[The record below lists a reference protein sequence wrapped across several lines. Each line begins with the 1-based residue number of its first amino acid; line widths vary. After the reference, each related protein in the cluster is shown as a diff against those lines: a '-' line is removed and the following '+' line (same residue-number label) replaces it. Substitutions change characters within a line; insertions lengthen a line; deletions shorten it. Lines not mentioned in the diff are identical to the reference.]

1 MAVTEYSYTKTPVA
15 VDRLTQEISDSAI
28 TVALDHINLFGNDLD
43 IFFKAALT
51 EGEEAILDSLVD
63 AHTGEPLEQNM
74 VTPVSIASL
83 PDPIA
88 FAQPTHR
95 TKRYATDIVTIA
107 KNTNE
112 IIDFQLPLELWTM
125 GGCLLVENAEFGDYV
140 TASVYDVDSVIPE
153 PYRAA
158 LCEAWPVVA
167 TYIIK
172 SYVKVEIP
180 GTVQA
185 GSISNIE
192 VQTHPLIAKITAGLY
207 LRLTYHAVD
216 AGLSR
221 RAAVNYYLLK
231 KL

>member
-1 MAVTEYSYTKTPVA
+1 MYSYEKLCASDRLAKEIQESAIVTALDYITTVDSPAETKVYFKAELSEGDETILDGLVDEHVNEPLEENEAKPVAVTE
-15 VDRLTQEISDSAI
+15 Q
-28 TVALDHINLFGNDLD
+28 
-43 IFFKAALT
+43 
-51 EGEEAILDSLVD
+51 
-63 AHTGEPLEQNM
+63 
-74 VTPVSIASL
+74 

-107 KNTNE
+107 KNTSEE
-112 IIDFQLPLELWTM
+112 IGFQLPSELWSM

-167 TYIIK
+167 TYIVK
-172 SYVKVEIP
+172 AYVKVEVP

-192 VQTHPLIAKITAGLY
+192 VLTHPLIAKITAGLY

-216 AGLSR
+216 SGLTR